1 MKQFR
6 FLDWKI
12 YLSAQSLFQ
21 EVLAVTRKL
30 PKEYRFDVGS
40 QLIRSSFSVV
50 LNIAEGSGKKSDKD
64 LGRFLDISL
73 GSLYE
78 TLAALHTLHLVG
90 FYQTKKSLLSKKK
103 WQMLDDKSAVL
114 RKLSTKTRRILVVGC
129 GS

>member
-1 MKQFR
+1 MKQFH

-90 FYQTKKSLLSKKK
+90 FLSDEEILAFKKEMADVGRQIGGFKKA
-103 WQMLDDKSAVL
+103 LD
-114 RKLSTKTRRILVVGC
+114 
-129 GS
+129 